1 MGTKQVAEEIEVTD
15 EMVVAAAT
23 DINAVLKPDPL
34 LDLKKPGEELQ
45 KDVEELFDNIM
56 KGDSL
61 SEETWVTLIAL
72 GWKTAEAPKI
82 ERPKSSKPV
91 KEPKAHKAP
100 KAAKEPATQSDVLP
114 GFPCRKGSAT
124 EWFIAAL
131 KKKPATMGAI
141 RKLAGNPGGTYY
153 SVWKLILAAGKGKI
167 VDGLMT
173 IKSK

>member
-1 MGTKQVAEEIEVTD
+1 MGTKQVAEEIEVND

-23 DINAVLKPDPL
+23 DINTVLAPKPP

-45 KDVEELFDNIM
+45 KDVEELFPNIM
-56 KGDSL
+56 KGDPL

-72 GWKTAEAPKI
+72 GWKAAEAPKI

-91 KEPKAHKAP
+91 KEPKAPKAP
-100 KAAKEPATQSDVLP
+100 KAAKEPVAQSDVLP

-124 EWFIAAL
+124 EWFITAL

-141 RKLAGNPGGTYY
+141 RKLANNPGGTYY
-153 SVWKLILAAGKGKI
+153 SVWKQILAVGKGTI